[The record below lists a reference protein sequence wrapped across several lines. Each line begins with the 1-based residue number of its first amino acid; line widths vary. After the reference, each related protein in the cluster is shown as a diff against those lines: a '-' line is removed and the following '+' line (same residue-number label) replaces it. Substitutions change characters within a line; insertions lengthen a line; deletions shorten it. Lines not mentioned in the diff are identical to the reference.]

1 MTKRST
7 DRESVSR
14 IEAVKARQG
23 EDHRVL
29 TLSTG
34 VKLRIKQVP
43 VMLPTEIAM
52 EGMRLRPKA
61 PVMFIEA
68 LDRED
73 ENQSDPDYQE
83 ALQRWQS
90 QILVD
95 MNNAFILLGTEIDSV
110 PRGFA
115 RPEDP
120 KFHEQMSVLN
130 RDVGS
135 ESLQYLAWVKYCA
148 APKSDDIA
156 LIVGEVGRLSG
167 VGESDVREAV
177 DGFQR

>member
-68 LDRED
+68 LDRALRTETPRIGLWLDTSAQTPEETVD
-73 ENQSDPDYQE
+73 EIIRRGRDE
-83 ALQRWQS
+83 G
-90 QILVD
+90 LV
-95 MNNAFILLGTEIDSV
+95 A
-110 PRGFA
+110 
-115 RPEDP
+115 
-120 KFHEQMSVLN
+120 
-130 RDVGS
+130 
-135 ESLQYLAWVKYCA
+135 
-148 APKSDDIA
+148 
-156 LIVGEVGRLSG
+156 
-167 VGESDVREAV
+167 
-177 DGFQR
+177 